1 MTPHG
6 KTGIDCIATSPLL
19 QNTPR
24 LQTAMSDSA
33 PSTPPTAEKLS
44 FATKLAFGAGD
55 MGPAI
60 TANVLAFF
68 LMFFFTN
75 VAGLNAGLAGW
86 VLMIGKVFDAV
97 NDPFVGVMSDRTKS
111 KWGRRLPWLLYGAV
125 PFGVLFFLQ
134 WLVPTFSA
142 DPGIN
147 QWLLFAYYVAIGI
160 LFNIFYTIVNL
171 PYTALTPEITQDY
184 NERTNLNT
192 FRFFFSIGGSILSL
206 IVAQIIFAAFKPAN
220 AGDCTGDVKQYLALG
235 LVTAI
240 MSTLPLYWC
249 VFGTKRRVLQAE
261 RQRLADQTTDEEVI
275 PVRAQIKIALS
286 NKPFLYVIGIYFCS
300 WLAVQMTA
308 SIIPYYVINYMKLS
322 NADFT
327 KVMIGVQGTA
337 LIMLF
342 VWERV
347 SRRFGKKVVYFLGN
361 GLWIIAQAGLFILQ
375 PNQIG
380 LMYVLAVMAG
390 FGVSTA
396 YLIPWSM
403 VPDVIEWDELET
415 GQRREGVF
423 YAFMVLLQKFGLAA
437 GLFLLGQGLAFAGF
451 REKTGCVQ
459 PEQPESA
466 IAAIKWAIGPIPT
479 IVLII
484 GLGLA
489 YLYPITQ
496 EKHAEIMLKLHER
509 RHQRDA

>member
-6 KTGIDCIATSPLL
+6 KTGINRFTPIWGNITS
-19 QNTPR
+19 
-24 LQTAMSDSA
+24 MSDSPA
-33 PSTPPTAEKLS
+33 STAPPTEKLS

-55 MGPAI
+55 MGPAM

-86 VLMIGKVFDAV
+86 VLMVGKICDAI

-111 KWGRRLPWLLYGAV
+111 KWGRRLPWLLYGAI

-134 WLVPTFSA
+134 WIVPTFN
-142 DPGIN
+142 PNPEIN
-147 QWLLFAYYVAIGI
+147 QWLLFAYYVVIGI

-206 IVAQIIFAAFKPAN
+206 IVAQIIFAALKPAN

-261 RQRLADQTTDEEVI
+261 RQRLAAQTADEEVI

-361 GLWIIAQAGLFILQ
+361 SLWIIAQAGLFMLR
-375 PNQIG
+375 PDQIG

-459 PEQPESA
+459 PEQPASA
-466 IAAIKWAIGPIPT
+466 IEAIKWAIGPIPT
-479 IVLII
+479 VVLI
-484 GLGLA
+484 LGLVLA
-489 YLYPITQ
+489 YFYPITQ
-496 EKHAEIMLKLHER
+496 EKHAEILLKLHER
-509 RHQRDA
+509 RHQRDV

>member
-1 MTPHG
+1 M
-6 KTGIDCIATSPLL
+6 A
-19 QNTPR
+19 
-24 LQTAMSDSA
+24 DS
-33 PSTPPTAEKLS
+33 PPTNPSDAQPAPLS
-44 FATKLAFGAGD
+44 LSTKLAFGAGD

-75 VAGLNAGLAGW
+75 VAGLNASLAGW
-86 VLMIGKVFDAV
+86 VLMIGKVFDAI
-97 NDPFVGVMSDRTKS
+97 NDPFVGVMSDRTKN
-111 KWGRRLPWLLYGAV
+111 KLGRRLPWILYGAI

-134 WLVPTFSA
+134 WIVPQFSA
-142 DPGIN
+142 DIGIN
-147 QWLLFAYYVAIGI
+147 QWMLFAYYVLIGI

-206 IVAQIIFAAFKPAN
+206 IVAQIIFALFKPAN
-220 AGDCTGDVKQYLALG
+220 AGDCTGDIKQYLALG
-235 LVTAI
+235 LVCAV
-240 MSTLPLYWC
+240 MSTVPLYWC
-249 VFGTKRRVLQAE
+249 VFGVKRRVLVME
-261 RQRLADQTTDEEVI
+261 RQRLAAQTSTDEAVI
-275 PVRAQIKIALS
+275 PIRDQIKIALR
-286 NKPFLYVIGIYFCS
+286 NRPFLYVIGIYFCS

-337 LIMLF
+337 LVMLF
-342 VWERV
+342 IWERI

-361 GLWIIAQAGLFILQ
+361 SIWIIAQAGLFFLQ
-375 PNQIG
+375 PGQVG
-380 LMYVLAVMAG
+380 LMYVLAMMAG

-437 GLFLLGQGLAFAGF
+437 GLFLLGQGLSFAGF
-451 REKTGCVQ
+451 REKVACVQ
-459 PEQPESA
+459 PEQPASA
-466 IAAIKWAIGPIPT
+466 IDAIKFAIGPIPA
-479 IVLII
+479 IVLM
-484 GLGLA
+484 LGLVLA
-489 YLYPITQ
+489 YFYPITK
-496 EKHAEIMLKLHER
+496 EKHAEIMLQLAER
-509 RHQRDA
+509 RNQNL